1 MKYTDDEFTTEIYIH
16 TTLILTL
23 IVVRLDAKQKIK
35 AIDEHTNFTKQFR
48 VAYVNAIRWVSVVYS
63 GNDLS

>member
-48 VAYVNAIRWVSVVYS
+48 VAYVNAIR
-63 GNDLS
+63 